1 MPSAERSFLQRTS
14 LFSFGSEQFD
24 DHQSARVVNRF
35 AFSPYFDAGVG
46 DERAQPHTHSNQVQ
60 QEGHFLALL
69 FAFVRLFGGEPVWTA
84 CHEHGATL
92 TAAGVHETTEAMY
105 RAQGQ

>member
-1 MPSAERSFLQRTS
+1 MFAGKQVISPFEGGSHIYVGFLLIFKRSI
-14 LFSFGSEQFD
+14 
-24 DHQSARVVNRF
+24 
-35 AFSPYFDAGVG
+35 VG

-92 TAAGVHETTEAMY
+92 TAAGAHETTEAMY

>member
-1 MPSAERSFLQRTS
+1 MN
-14 LFSFGSEQFD
+14 
-24 DHQSARVVNRF
+24 HMKARGVAVVC
-35 AFSPYFDAGVG
+35 
-46 DERAQPHTHSNQVQ
+46 PHTHSNQVQ

-92 TAAGVHETTEAMY
+92 TAAGAHETTEAMY